1 MMKTLKYSE
10 KQIQRS
16 LFYDL
21 NERSVPIIVPN
32 ISYSWLYWEAD
43 LISIS
48 KAGYMSEFE
57 IKISKSDFLKDF
69 KKRKHISLTRPP
81 FNHRIP
87 NYFWYVAPL
96 DAIPICIPSYAGLK
110 LVKINKYNNNLHI
123 EDIKKAP
130 LLHKIKVEK
139 RVRLQCLEL

>member
-1 MMKTLKYSE
+1 MKTLKYNE

-21 NERSVPIIVPN
+21 NERSVPIIIPN
-32 ISYSWLYWEAD
+32 VSYSWLFWEAD
-43 LISIS
+43 LIGVS

-69 KKRKHISLTRPP
+69 KKRKHRYYPKGP
-81 FNHRIP
+81 YNNRIP
-87 NYFWYVAPL
+87 NYFWYVAPF
-96 DAIPICIPSYAGLK
+96 DAIPICVPDYAGLK
-110 LVKINKYNNNLHI
+110 LVKTSKFNNLIYI

-130 LLHKIKVEK
+130 LLHKNKVGEK
-139 RVRLQCLEL
+139 GSIAMLRL